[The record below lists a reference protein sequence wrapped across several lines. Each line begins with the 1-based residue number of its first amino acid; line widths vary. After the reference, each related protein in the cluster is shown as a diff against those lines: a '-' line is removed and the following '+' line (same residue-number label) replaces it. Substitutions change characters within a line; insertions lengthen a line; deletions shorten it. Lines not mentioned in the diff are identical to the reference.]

1 MLRSLL
7 ALLAAP
13 DPAPL
18 PQDAARLALA
28 ALMVRAARADG
39 DYEARERAVILSALA
54 ARHGLGAAEA
64 EALTAEAEQVEAEAP
79 DTGRFT
85 RALKHAVPIEDRAA
99 LLEAIWSV
107 ALADGRRDPEE
118 DAFLRQLAPLLGVED
133 RDSALARRRAERG

>member
-79 DTGRFT
+79 DTVRFT